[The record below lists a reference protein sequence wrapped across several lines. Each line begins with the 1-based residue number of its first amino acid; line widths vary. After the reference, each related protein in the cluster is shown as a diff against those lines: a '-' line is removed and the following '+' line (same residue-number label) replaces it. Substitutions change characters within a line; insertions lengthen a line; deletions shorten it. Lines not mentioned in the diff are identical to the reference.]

1 MESFITNTL
10 TWFFSIVSVVAALL
24 MILQRYMVYSVGL
37 MIIVLLGIA
46 GLFLTL
52 NAPFLALVQVI
63 VYAGAV
69 MVLFVFTAMIVGEKQ
84 SPDLNIGSPY
94 SWLALGIV
102 SLLMVDLTLLLREIP
117 LVAGVPVNTAEDAS
131 GGGPINFLGQLLFT
145 DYVLA
150 LQVIGFVILVGLV
163 GAIYR
168 SREGTT

>member
-1 MESFITNTL
+1 MEIAVTNIL
-10 TWFFSIVSVVAALL
+10 IWFFSIVSVGAALL
-24 MILQRYMVYSVGL
+24 MILQRYMVYSIGF

-69 MVLFVFTAMIVGEKQ
+69 MVLFVFSAMIVGETA
-84 SPDLNIGSPY
+84 SPDLEIGSAY

-102 SLLMVDLTLLLREIP
+102 TLFMMDMWLFLVNLPVVTGPPVDTGEQ
-117 LVAGVPVNTAEDAS
+117 AS
-131 GGGPINFLGQLLFT
+131 GGGPISYLGEMIFT
-145 DYVLA
+145 DYVLSLQA
-150 LQVIGFVILVGLV
+150 LGFVILVALV

>member
-1 MESFITNTL
+1 LFVFCT
-10 TWFFSIVSVVAALL
+10 IVALGSAVA

-69 MVLFVFTAMIVGEKQ
+69 MVLFVFTAMIVGEKK
-84 SPDLNIGSPY
+84 SSELNIGSPY
-94 SWLALGIV
+94 SWLSLGIV
-102 SLLMVDLTLLLREIP
+102 SLLMIDLGLIIREVP
-117 LVAGVPVNTAEDAS
+117 FAPGKPVNTKEVAT
-131 GGGPINFLGQLLFT
+131 GGGPIYYLGELLFT
-145 DYVLA
+145 DYLLA
-150 LQVIGFVILVGLV
+150 LQVVGFIILTALV

-168 SREGTT
+168 SEEGTT

>member
-1 MESFITNTL
+1 MESAITTAL
-10 TWFFSIVSVVAALL
+10 TWFFSIVSVGAALL

-37 MIIVLLGIA
+37 MIIVLLGVA
-46 GLFLTL
+46 GLFLTM

-69 MVLFVFTAMIVGEKQ
+69 MVLFVFTAMIIGEEE
-84 SPDLNIGSPY
+84 SPDLNIGSAY

-102 SLLMVDLTLLLREIP
+102 SLLMVDLTLLIRQIP
-117 LVAGVPVNTAEDAS
+117 VVSGVPVNTAEDTT
-131 GGGPINFLGQLLFT
+131 GGGPIYYLGELLFT
-145 DYVLA
+145 DYVLS
-150 LQVIGFVILVGLV
+150 LQLVGFVILVALV